1 MNNSEMRLFNNGE
14 VHQAWNGVYSQV
26 RFFFGKESGS
36 RSGKGAVTED
46 TQRRRVPRI

>member
-1 MNNSEMRLFNNGE
+1 MVKYTRLGM
-14 VHQAWNGVYSQV
+14 VYTPKCG
-26 RFFFGKESGS
+26 FFFGKESGS